1 MKTRHLW
8 FMLIPGSFWALG
20 LVHKFFDLS
29 LRIDA
34 WYSFPLFITYC
45 VLIVAGVFVAVGKG
59 ID

>member
-1 MKTRHLW
+1 
-8 FMLIPGSFWALG
+8 MLIPGSFWALG
-20 LVHKFFDLS
+20 LFHKVFDLS

-45 VLIVAGVFVAVGKG
+45 VVIVAGVFVAVGKG